1 MNIAGEREAG
11 APARCFVTP
20 VKPLGAKASA
30 NGVAH
35 HRNGFSLNPGG
46 EGTYAHDC
54 EFERY

>member
-1 MNIAGEREAG
+1 MSIVGEGEAG
-11 APARCFVTP
+11 APARFLVTA
-20 VKPLGAKASA
+20 VKTPGAKAPA

-35 HRNGFSLNPGG
+35 GRSGFSLNPGG

>member
-1 MNIAGEREAG
+1 MNSAGVGQAG
-11 APARCFVTP
+11 GLARRPAVP
-20 VKPLGAKASA
+20 VKALGAKAPA
-30 NGVAH
+30 NGVVH